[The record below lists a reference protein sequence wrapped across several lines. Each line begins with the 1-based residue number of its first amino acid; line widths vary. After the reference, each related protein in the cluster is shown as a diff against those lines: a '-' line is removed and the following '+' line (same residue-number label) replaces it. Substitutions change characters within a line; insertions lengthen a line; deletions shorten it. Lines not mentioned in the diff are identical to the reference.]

1 MTEILPDEPIYNTPA
16 PGRYSTEEH
25 LEAQVGGLSDA
36 EKAKAE
42 ADAENSS
49 KRVDTGGGPSNV
61 NLTDN
66 GNLGATDAPP
76 APEHSYQD

>member
-1 MTEILPDEPIYNTPA
+1 VTEILPDEPIYNTPA

-61 NLTDN
+61 NLTGDDQPE
-66 GNLGATDAPP
+66 TDDQPP